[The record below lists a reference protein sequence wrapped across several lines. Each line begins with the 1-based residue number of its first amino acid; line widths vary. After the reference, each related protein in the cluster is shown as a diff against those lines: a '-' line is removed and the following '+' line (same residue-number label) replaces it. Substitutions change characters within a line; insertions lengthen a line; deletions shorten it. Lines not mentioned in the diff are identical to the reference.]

1 MSYSIEQEIKAMLTA
16 NEFTKLLSHFELA
29 FDQYQTQQNNYYDSA
44 DQKLKKAQAALRL
57 RNFNTHS
64 EWTFKQ
70 KQDQHRSLE
79 LTENHSYPILP
90 VPQTITLDQ
99 LHDPVIKDQ
108 LRYLF
113 KDDDTLEL
121 FLQIKTDRYLYHNEY
136 GEWAIDRTYYGDTI
150 DYEIELE
157 THDLEPAKVAFENLL
172 TSLAID
178 FRPADKKIAR
188 ALHYLKQ
195 SNDH

>member
-16 NEFTKLLSHFELA
+16 NEFTKLLSHYELA
-29 FDQYQTQQNNYYDSA
+29 FDQYQTQHNNYYDSA

-57 RNFNTHS
+57 RNFNTRS

-79 LTENHSYPILP
+79 LSETNSYPVLP

-136 GEWAIDRTYYGDTI
+136 GEWAIDRTYYGDTV

-157 THDLEPAKVAFENLL
+157 THDLEPAKVAFDNLL
-172 TSLAID
+172 TALAID